1 MLIVFGAFDV
11 TLTDLVPDVIRTAG
25 FGFVFGSLKKNAART
40 SPQLSEI
47 NSALVIVAV
56 APEVL
61 PITLAPTSTYP

>member
-1 MLIVFGAFDV
+1 MFGAFDV

-47 NSALVIVAV
+47 NSALVIDAT
-56 APEVL
+56 APEVF
-61 PITLAPTSTYP
+61 PIILNPFSTYP